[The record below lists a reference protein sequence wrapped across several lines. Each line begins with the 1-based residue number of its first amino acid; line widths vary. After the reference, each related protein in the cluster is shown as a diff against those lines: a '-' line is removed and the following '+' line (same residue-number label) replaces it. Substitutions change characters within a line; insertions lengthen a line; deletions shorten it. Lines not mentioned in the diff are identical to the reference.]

1 MLKINVSFGM
11 TWKVI
16 SVTAKKNMWK
26 SWKKG
31 KKTKRFTVESTD
43 LTSLP
48 AFPPFLNKSGCK
60 SQCIKHTAWQL
71 IKKKNHQ
78 CAKCYI
84 FLDFS
89 ICVLVFNVKT
99 DLWFFVIKKKKDYN
113 SHFLSQKF
121 IFGILLQP
129 FPPVLLSLYLKSQL
143 NLFHQKNK
151 TLKVRFHH
159 QTHQG
164 SPGQENSG

>member
-71 IKKKNHQ
+71 IKKKKNHQ

-99 DLWFFVIKKKKDYN
+99 DLWFFVIKKKKITIHI
-113 SHFLSQKF
+113 SWA
-121 IFGILLQP
+121 
-129 FPPVLLSLYLKSQL
+129 KSSYSAFCCS
-143 NLFHQKNK
+143 LFH
-151 TLKVRFHH
+151 LCCYLYI
-159 QTHQG
+159 
-164 SPGQENSG
+164 